1 MQRLTRTKNAN
12 CALLCPLF
20 NVCWRIRLTHASAKT
35 NGRQRSGRGDGA
47 HRLNGNE
54 NTQGVARGGSHF
66 SKSVR
71 SGAPGWSRTVVVYLV
86 DGTYELFRHYYA
98 LPSARD
104 EDGTGGRRCS
114 RSAVVCV
121 GDDLR
126 I

>member
-1 MQRLTRTKNAN
+1 
-12 CALLCPLF
+12 
-20 NVCWRIRLTHASAKT
+20 
-35 NGRQRSGRGDGA
+35 
-47 HRLNGNE
+47 
-54 NTQGVARGGSHF
+54 
-66 SKSVR
+66 VR